1 MRPLDHT
8 DPRTIGPYRLL
19 AEIGRGGMGRVL
31 LGASPDGRLVAVK
44 QVHAR
49 FATDDGFRAR
59 FLREVTASRQVPGAC
74 TAAVLDADAYAPMP
88 WLASTFVFGPSL
100 GTAMAASGVLPEASV
115 RRLAAGLATALVEI
129 HQAGLIHRDLKP
141 DNVLLAED
149 GVRVIDFGIAR
160 AAETGTATE
169 LTQSGWVVGTP
180 GFMSPEQAEGSDLTP
195 ASDVFSLGSVL
206 AMAATGRS
214 PFAGPGTPQTLYN
227 LVHAAPDLNG
237 VPPGLRGIIEPCLA
251 KDPAARPTPRQL
263 LEMIGLLAPSDRHW
277 PPVVQE
283 LTAVQRAQIDR
294 LLSTGFLPVAPP
306 PPSPPP
312 RRRTGTIAA
321 LAAAGASGVLAIGIA
336 AYALWP
342 QGGTAAAHVRSSPPS
357 SRSSAASSSPAE
369 PDKYVKMPVCSQAA
383 AKLPLPQRDTSKD
396 LYRGYSDQALTT
408 CTWPHAVVSWDLR
421 RTLRTTTAAT
431 QLQRTTF
438 AASAAKGSRETGLGL
453 GDEAY
458 WDPPKAYQTCGLNVR
473 DHNLIVSV
481 ALGSADVP
489 TCESDAKKII
499 QAALTAMPR

>member
-1 MRPLDHT
+1 MLTGELPEHNRKVAAQ
-8 DPRTIGPYRLL
+8 L
-19 AEIGRGGMGRVL
+19 AEYGFDDFTGYVVWVCEQALERGILPHTNLGVL
-31 LGASPDGRLVAVK
+31 AGEDL
-44 QVHAR
+44 AR
-49 FATDDGFRAR
+49 
-59 FLREVTASRQVPGAC
+59 LREVTASRQVPGAC

-312 RRRTGTIAA
+312 RRRTGTPAPA
-321 LAAAGASGVLAIGIA
+321 RRSPSPRQRPGATACGTPRSGTG
-336 AYALWP
+336 
-342 QGGTAAAHVRSSPPS
+342 PPC
-357 SRSSAASSSPAE
+357 P
-369 PDKYVKMPVCSQAA
+369 
-383 AKLPLPQRDTSKD
+383 
-396 LYRGYSDQALTT
+396 
-408 CTWPHAVVSWDLR
+408 
-421 RTLRTTTAAT
+421 
-431 QLQRTTF
+431 
-438 AASAAKGSRETGLGL
+438 GLG
-453 GDEAY
+453 
-458 WDPPKAYQTCGLNVR
+458 
-473 DHNLIVSV
+473 
-481 ALGSADVP
+481 
-489 TCESDAKKII
+489 
-499 QAALTAMPR
+499 